1 MSSTRARVRE
11 SSATGF
17 HFPSLDHALKWA
29 CASAGAA
36 ARTAARMR
44 ESRPATRAATVPP
57 NEKTTEGFLDGAD
70 PVLLHLRMGLQE
82 ADRSGRV
89 RERGVERHLRRLV
102 VAIREAQRGDAD
114 LGKRLARR
122 DDVRLLRLAAETV
135 QHRRR
140 AQRLGVRKVQDAL
153 DLTVRDVEGDALQH

>member
-29 CASAGAA
+29 CASAGADARVA
-36 ARTAARMR
+36 AGDKGRD
-44 ESRPATRAATVPP
+44 RAA
-57 NEKTTEGFLDGAD
+57 EREAD
-70 PVLLHLRMGLQE
+70 DAEALGHLRMGLQE